1 MKIGLVG
8 VGELG
13 FAIGANM
20 LEAGHELLVY
30 DVRPQGIEEI
40 MTRGALATSSAAEAA
55 AAVQVVMTAL
65 PTPEII
71 DDVLLGSG
79 GVLDAMQPGS
89 VWIDHSTTDRD
100 LLMKIEKQAREKD
113 VDVIEAPVTGGIP
126 LAHAGCITVLV
137 GATASAFVR
146 SRALLDVVGQPVI
159 HVGPV
164 GSASIVK
171 VMTNMLA
178 FVHLWALNEG
188 LMFATAAGL
197 ETGAVYEAIK
207 HSCGN
212 SFVAETEGVPIM
224 AGSFDYGFTMELALK
239 DMKLVEKIAAENNV
253 PLLMGG
259 LATQIL
265 QRGIARYGAQAWS
278 TGIGRLLEDE
288 LGIELRAP
296 GYETEHRWAGCD

>member
-146 SRALLDVVGQPVI
+146 SRAL
-159 HVGPV
+159 
-164 GSASIVK
+164 
-171 VMTNMLA
+171 
-178 FVHLWALNEG
+178 
-188 LMFATAAGL
+188 
-197 ETGAVYEAIK
+197 
-207 HSCGN
+207 
-212 SFVAETEGVPIM
+212 
-224 AGSFDYGFTMELALK
+224 
-239 DMKLVEKIAAENNV
+239 
-253 PLLMGG
+253 
-259 LATQIL
+259 
-265 QRGIARYGAQAWS
+265 
-278 TGIGRLLEDE
+278 
-288 LGIELRAP
+288 
-296 GYETEHRWAGCD
+296 